1 MICPK
6 CKAVLGDTAKFCTKC
21 GFKIMSNPQ
30 PMVTP
35 MQSSP
40 IQHQVFPS
48 MQQPMQQPSQGSGF
62 CTSCGAKLN
71 PNVKF
76 CTKCGATAGAPA
88 ATSIPK
94 PASMPAFVHPTPQAV
109 APSLLRMKNNEKIE
123 IEGSEFLIGKKQEM
137 VNYCISDNPAV
148 SRVHAKIIQRNGQ
161 YFIMDMGSTN
171 HTYVNG
177 IKVSANIE
185 TPIRNNS
192 KIRISNEEF
201 IFHA

>member
-1 MICPK
+1 
-6 CKAVLGDTAKFCTKC
+6 
-21 GFKIMSNPQ
+21 
-30 PMVTP
+30 
-35 MQSSP
+35 
-40 IQHQVFPS
+40 
-48 MQQPMQQPSQGSGF
+48 MQQPSQGSGF